1 MTFIKPIFLINK
13 IMYKLF
19 FIFFV
24 SLLPAQQEC
33 KLTFSNSPLSKDG
46 KIIFIVKNL
55 NEKKVKIA
63 DYYGSDWARPIN
75 IQVYNTE
82 KNTYDNT
89 GYSFDGANC
98 LKLKDCF
105 GKMVT
110 LKKGC
115 YKEYEVNII
124 PGRIS
129 SAFKEKKKYRFK
141 LAFDTYLFS
150 GCNDYVTDWFY
161 FDNSNK

>member
-1 MTFIKPIFLINK
+1 
-13 IMYKLF
+13 MYKFLF
-19 FIFFV
+19 VFFAG
-24 SLLPAQQEC
+24 LLSAQQQC
-33 KLTFSNSPLSKDG
+33 KLIFSNSSLFEDG

-63 DYYGSDWARPIN
+63 NHYGGDWVRPIN
-75 IQVYNTE
+75 IQVYNAE
-82 KNTYDNT
+82 RKTYDNT

-110 LKKGC
+110 LKKGSF
-115 YKEYEVNII
+115 KEYEVKII

-129 SAFKEKKKYRFK
+129 SAFKEKRKYRFK

-150 GCNDYVTDWFY
+150 GCNDYITDWLY
-161 FDNSNK
+161 FDNSN